1 MCCRLLSRAYT
12 ISMKI
17 ITAMIIIAMWL
28 ALGAIPQR
36 AVSHHPLD
44 PDGKSV
50 TWYPH
55 ECCHDHDCQPV
66 ASVRE
71 TPEGLW
77 MTLVD
82 GASLLISR
90 DEPRRSS
97 RDMRWHICL
106 GTAGHKDVVVQ
117 CLFEP
122 PSM

>member
-1 MCCRLLSRAYT
+1 MSFLFRLFSSSNYV
-12 ISMKI
+12 
-17 ITAMIIIAMWL
+17 L
-28 ALGAIPQR
+28 AGILLCTCLLFATVAHQ
-36 AVSHHPLD
+36 AKSHAPLD
-44 PDGKSV
+44 PDGKVV
-50 TWYPH
+50 TWYSH

-66 ASVRE
+66 AAVRE

-77 MTLVD
+77 MTMTD

-106 GTAGHKDVVVQ
+106 GTAGSKDVVVQ

>member
-1 MCCRLLSRAYT
+1 MSFLFPLSSAILSSKYVLACIPLCVCLLA
-12 ISMKI
+12 
-17 ITAMIIIAMWL
+17 AMITHQAK
-28 ALGAIPQR
+28 
-36 AVSHHPLD
+36 SHTPVD
-44 PDGKSV
+44 PDGKVV

-77 MTLVD
+77 MTMVD

-90 DEPRRSS
+90 EEPRRSS

>member
-1 MCCRLLSRAYT
+1 MIAIKVT
-12 ISMKI
+12 
-17 ITAMIIIAMWL
+17 IIIGMWL
-28 ALGAIPQR
+28 VFGAIPQR
-36 AVSHHPLD
+36 AISHAPLA
-44 PDGKSV
+44 PDGKAI

-77 MTLVD
+77 MTMLD
-82 GASLLISR
+82 GAALLISR

>member
-1 MCCRLLSRAYT
+1 MDIADRRAHT
-12 ISMKI
+12 ISMK
-17 ITAMIIIAMWL
+17 TIIATLFIALCL
-28 ALGAIPQR
+28 AFLAFPHR
-36 AVSHHPLD
+36 AGSHHPLD
-44 PDGKSV
+44 QDGKPV